1 MPTKCAHF
9 AHLEARLTDLRVKF
23 LDVQINAETANPTT
37 FSPDLDSIAA
47 FRLLMHAE
55 IEDFLERKAKENLDR
70 INSQLVGSATGSSR
84 AFPELFYIAT
94 VTNRPLDPAHAFD
107 AAALKGHITSMI
119 GTARGIIKENNG
131 IKEGS
136 FNTLSVFAGKT
147 ADEIDST
154 LSASLNSYG
163 KIRGDVAHQSIRHS
177 STINAPSAEFASAKD
192 LVEGLASYFDLTS

>member
-1 MPTKCAHF
+1 MPTQCANF

-23 LDVQINAETANPTT
+23 LDAQITAETNDPTT

-47 FRLLMHAE
+47 FRLLIHAE

-70 INSQLVGSATGSSR
+70 IELQLVKSATGSSR
-84 AFPELFYIAT
+84 IFPELFYIAA
-94 VTNRPLDPAHAFD
+94 VTNRPLDAVLAFD
-107 AAALKGHITSMI
+107 VGALKGHIS
-119 GTARGIIKENNG
+119 GIIKENNG

-147 ADEIDST
+147 ADEVDST

-163 KIRGDVAHQSIRHS
+163 KSRGDVAHQSTRHS

-192 LVEGLASYFDLTS
+192 LVEGLALYFDLTS

>member
-1 MPTKCAHF
+1 MAIKCAHF
-9 AHLEARLTDLRVKF
+9 AHLETRLTDLRVKF
-23 LDVQINAETANPTT
+23 LDAQINDETANPTT

-70 INSQLVGSATGSSR
+70 IDFQLVKSTAGSSR
-84 AFPELFYIAT
+84 IFPELFYIAT
-94 VTNRPLDPAHAFD
+94 VANRPLTPKCVFD
-107 AAALKGHITSMI
+107 VVSLKQHISDMI
-119 GTARGIIKENNG
+119 GAAKGLIKENHG
-131 IKEGS
+131 IKESS
-136 FNTLSVFAGKT
+136 FSTLSVFAGKT

-163 KIRGDVAHQSIRHS
+163 KIRGDVAHQSTRHS

-192 LVEGLASYFDLTS
+192 LVDGLALYFDLVS